1 MKYKQNSLHPLK
13 GSDWIYRRECAKFA
27 NEKKLT
33 GLPGMKNRQNKTQLY
48 MLSQEIRKMIED
60 KLGME
65 IKYPNQCE
73 VVAQAIEDVTGQTI
87 GLSTIKRMYGFIN
100 EGRIPRQ
107 STLDILSAYLG
118 YKDYKLMA
126 KDLNEDSDISD
137 FMWMDSVEP
146 ENLAVGTQ
154 LQITY
159 DPKRLLIL
167 TYLGDFKFIVN
178 ESKRSKLQKGDTL
191 EIHQLVVGHELVVN
205 EVIRDGESK
214 GSYTGAKQ
222 GGLTSIEIFN

>member
-1 MKYKQNSLHPLK
+1 
-13 GSDWIYRRECAKFA
+13 
-27 NEKKLT
+27 
-33 GLPGMKNRQNKTQLY
+33 
-48 MLSQEIRKMIED
+48 MLSKEIIKKIEE

-65 IKYPNQCE
+65 IKYPQQCE
-73 VVAQAIEDVTGQTI
+73 IVAQAIEDTTGQTI
-87 GLSTIKRMYGFIN
+87 GISTIKRMYGFIN
-100 EGRIPRQ
+100 EERIPRQ
-107 STLDILSAYLG
+107 STMDIISEFLG

-126 KDLNEDSDISD
+126 KDLHEDSDISD
-137 FMWMDSVEP
+137 FMWMESVEP
-146 ENLAVGTQ
+146 ENLSVGTQ

-167 TYLGDFKFIVN
+167 TYLGDYKFIVN

-205 EVIRDGESK
+205 DVIRDGESK